1 MKSLAGFV
9 GYLRH
14 VQVDWTLGAVIALSA
29 AGGTV
34 IGTLLLRRI
43 SPESLRRV
51 FGWFV
56 LAMAVF
62 ILGQQLPG
70 ATLDS
75 FRVVVAAHWLLI
87 TGSTLI
93 GLLGLLAYRARRRHG

>member
-1 MKSLAGFV
+1 MP
-9 GYLRH
+9 LR
-14 VQVDWTLGAVIALSA
+14 DWTLGGVIALGA
-29 AGGTV
+29 AGGTI

-70 ATLDS
+70 ATVDS
-75 FRVVVAAHWLLI
+75 IQVFAAEHLFWIMGGALV
-87 TGSTLI
+87 
-93 GLLGLLAYRARRRHG
+93 GLTGLLAFRARRQHG